1 MILIYTAI
9 GVLPVTDK
17 GVCVQKPPFFINRVN
32 RDLHSSETV
41 EVCVCIDKYIR
52 KIIATLGHH
61 FKPSQDDTI
70 KSKEYNG
77 RHSIEDT
84 TPVICIAFNF
94 QHPFLS
100 YNSYFSNICF

>member
-1 MILIYTAI
+1 MILTYTAI

-17 GVCVQKPPFFINRVN
+17 GICVQKPPFFINRVN

-41 EVCVCIDKYIR
+41 EVCVFMDKYVR

-61 FKPSQDDTI
+61 FKPSQDGTI

-77 RHSIEDT
+77 RHRRHHSCDMYSI
-84 TPVICIAFNF
+84 
-94 QHPFLS
+94 
-100 YNSYFSNICF
+100 